1 MTIRPRSLRNGLA
14 LLAAAG
20 MISACGSGTTPG

>member
-1 MTIRPRSLRNGLA
+1 VDGGLA

-20 MISACGSGTTPG
+20 AAYAARRLRGDALGGDAPA